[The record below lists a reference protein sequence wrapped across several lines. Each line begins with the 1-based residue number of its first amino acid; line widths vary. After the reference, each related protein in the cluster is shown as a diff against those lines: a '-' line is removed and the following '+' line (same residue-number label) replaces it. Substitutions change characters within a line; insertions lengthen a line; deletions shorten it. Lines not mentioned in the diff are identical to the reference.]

1 MTTIDRD
8 RTHDHDQ
15 DHGQDHGQD
24 HDHPHAHG
32 HGHGHDHP
40 HRHDAERYLSGA
52 GTSER
57 AFGGPVTVDIGNGA
71 GALVLLLDDDWL
83 EDEVHLRPLNGG
95 GPSTHTG
102 VWVRKVPSGDVVAA
116 VFGSLPRGT
125 YAVFDHDCST
135 VMVEIEVPDGRVV
148 DIDLRGQR

>member
-8 RTHDHDQ
+8 HTHDH
-15 DHGQDHGQD
+15 H
-24 HDHPHAHG
+24 HD
-32 HGHGHDHP
+32 HGHDHP
-40 HRHDAERYLSGA
+40 HSHSHDDGHDGERHLSGA

-125 YAVFDHDCST
+125 YAVLDHDRST
-135 VMVEIEVPDGRVV
+135 VMVEVEVPDGRVV
-148 DIDLRGQR
+148 DIDLRGQH